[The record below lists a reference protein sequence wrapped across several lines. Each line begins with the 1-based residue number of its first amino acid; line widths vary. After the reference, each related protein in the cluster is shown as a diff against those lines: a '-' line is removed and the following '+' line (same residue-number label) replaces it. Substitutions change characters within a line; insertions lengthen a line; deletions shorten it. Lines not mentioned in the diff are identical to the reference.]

1 MINSISTKDGIET
14 DLMQPF
20 LIYLIQNHRRL

>member
-14 DLMQPF
+14 DFSSTFFNLSK
-20 LIYLIQNHRRL
+20 NHRRL